1 MRRLPQT
8 PGRVLSGVLALLLA
22 SAVAL
27 LASAQ
32 PASAHGTLAMS
43 TPAGGAT
50 VSEPL
55 TAVQL
60 FFTEKAAPNAF
71 FTVTAPGGVR
81 VDNSWSY
88 GEPKPLDKPVREYFL
103 VNGQFEPRE
112 YTTGFP
118 ATVAVTHLPAKGQYS
133 VSYLS
138 VASDGDTV
146 RGTLTFRYNGPVT
159 AAPKGWSPPTTQ
171 PDPALVAATEQH
183 GSSGQASAV
192 PTTSAQ
198 PVTPPSEA
206 AAAPPSGSTDE
217 SDSGAL
223 AGAGWAAVI
232 AAIVATAGFV
242 VWRRRTASTG
252 KPTGR
257 SRTSPAASGR
267 RGGGARTTN
276 RPSAGKTSPG
286 RAAAGKNAAA
296 KSAAGRTAGAVSG
309 VGAQPTSGKRRPA
322 TVPAARTGNA
332 VVTART
338 GVAVDPTPLEQPA
351 KTIAT
356 TDQKAKASATID
368 QKATTPATTDQEAK
382 VLAATDDAST
392 VEADRRTDTDLAAAT
407 PESRWSNGHLAL
419 LVGGL
424 VVALLAGFGLAR
436 IGTGDQTP
444 ANTARQPAGG
454 PPASGPAGSAT
465 DGHQHPAGTGPHTHR
480 GDGATGETLATGTT
494 VSAGGYTLQPLER
507 SQPAGVRADYRFRI
521 VGTDRQPATRFA
533 VVHDKPL
540 HMIVVGR
547 DLTGYQHVHPTM
559 APDGTWTVPLTLA
572 QPGGYRVYADFSVT
586 GANGAQVPLVLGVDH
601 TVPGAHT
608 PAALPPAQA
617 QATAG
622 PYAVSMS
629 GTPTVGVTAPMQFQ
643 VQRTDAAAP
652 AQLERYLGAY
662 GHLVVVR
669 EGDLGYVHVHPE
681 QELVDGTV
689 QFWLTAPSSGRYRA
703 FFDFQVEGKV
713 HTAEYTINVP

>member
-71 FTVTAPGGVR
+71 FTVTAPGGIR

-206 AAAPPSGSTDE
+206 AAAPPTGPGEE
-217 SDSGAL
+217 SDSGGL
-223 AGAGWAAVI
+223 AWAGWAAAI
-232 AAIVATAGFV
+232 AALVAAAGFV

-257 SRTSPAASGR
+257 GRTSPAASGR
-267 RGGGARTTN
+267 RGGGARTSN
-276 RPSAGKTSPG
+276 RPSAGKTSPA
-286 RAAAGKNAAA
+286 RAAAGRTTAA
-296 KSAAGRTAGAVSG
+296 KSSAGRTAAAVSG
-309 VGAQPTSGKRRPA
+309 VGTKPTGGKRRPA
-322 TVPAARTGNA
+322 TVPAARTGDA

-338 GVAVDPTPLEQPA
+338 GVAVDPTPADQETKAIATIDQEA
-351 KTIAT
+351 KTLSA
-356 TDQKAKASATID
+356 TDQKAKVPAS
-368 QKATTPATTDQEAK
+368 TDGE
-382 VLAATDDAST
+382 ST
-392 VEADRRTDTDLAAAT
+392 VEAGSRTGTDFAGVA
-407 PESRWSNGHLAL
+407 PGSRLSNGHLAL

-436 IGTGDQTP
+436 IGAGDQSP
-444 ANTARQPAGG
+444 SNTARQPAGG

-559 APDGTWTVPLTLA
+559 APDGTWSVPLTLA

-586 GANGAQVPLVLGVDH
+586 AANGAQVPLVLGVDH

-608 PAALPPAQA
+608 PAALPPGQA

-643 VQRTDAAAP
+643 VQRTDAAGP

-681 QELVDGTV
+681 PELVDGTV

-703 FFDFQVEGKV
+703 FFDFQVDGKV

>member
-8 PGRVLSGVLALLLA
+8 CGRVVSGLLALLLA

-32 PASAHGTLAMS
+32 PAAAHGTLAMS

-60 FFTEKAAPNAF
+60 YFTEKAAANAY
-71 FTVTAPGGVR
+71 FTITAPDGTR
-81 VDNSWSY
+81 VDNGWSY

-118 ATVAVTHLPAKGQYS
+118 AVVPVSHLPAKGQYS

-146 RGTLTFRYNGPVT
+146 RGTLTFRYNGRVT
-159 AAPKGWSPPTTQ
+159 AAPQGWSPPSTQ

-183 GSSGQASAV
+183 GSSGQGSAV
-192 PTTSAQ
+192 PTTAAD
-198 PVTPPSEA
+198 PSTSPA
-206 AAAPPSGSTDE
+206 AVAAAPPAESTEESGP
-217 SDSGAL
+217 GAL
-223 AGAGWAAVI
+223 AWAGWAVAVV
-232 AAIVATAGFV
+232 AAGAVAGFV
-242 VWRRRTASTG
+242 VWRRRSASTG
-252 KPTGR
+252 KSTGR
-257 SRTSPAASGR
+257 GRTSSATSGR
-267 RGGGARTTN
+267 RGGGARSTT
-276 RPSAGKTSPG
+276 RTG
-286 RAAAGKNAAA
+286 
-296 KSAAGRTAGAVSG
+296 AGRT
-309 VGAQPTSGKRRPA
+309 VGAKPNAGKVGGGRANGGTVGAA
-322 TVPAARTGNA
+322 TV
-332 VVTART
+332 
-338 GVAVDPTPLEQPA
+338 DPGPRP
-351 KTIAT
+351 
-356 TDQKAKASATID
+356 
-368 QKATTPATTDQEAK
+368 
-382 VLAATDDAST
+382 
-392 VEADRRTDTDLAAAT
+392 DTDLAAVT
-407 PESRWSNGHLAL
+407 PGSRLSNTHLAL

-424 VVALLAGFGLAR
+424 VIALLAGFGLAR
-436 IGTGDQTP
+436 IGTGDESPTGS
-444 ANTARQPAGG
+444 NARQAAGG
-454 PPASGPAGSAT
+454 PPAPGQAESAT

-507 SQPAGVRADYRFRI
+507 SQPPGVRADYRFRI

-540 HMIVVGR
+540 HLIVVGR
-547 DLTGYQHVHPTM
+547 DLSGYQHLHPTM
-559 APDGTWTVPLTLA
+559 APDGTWSVPVTLA
-572 QPGGYRVYADFSVT
+572 RPGGYRVYADFSVT
-586 GANGAQVPLVLGVDH
+586 ATNGTQVPLVLGVDH

-608 PAALPPAQA
+608 PTALPPVQA

-622 PYAVSMS
+622 PYAVSMN
-629 GTPTVGVTAPMQFQ
+629 GTPTVGVTAPMHFQ
-643 VQRTDAAAP
+643 VSAGPTTP
-652 AQLERYLGAY
+652 VQLERYLGAY

-681 QELVDGTV
+681 QELVDGSV
-689 QFWLTAPSSGRYRA
+689 KFWLTAPSSGRYRA
-703 FFDFQVEGKV
+703 FFDFQVAGKV
-713 HTAEYTINVP
+713 HTAEFTINVP

>member
-8 PGRVLSGVLALLLA
+8 CGRVVSGLLALLLA

-32 PASAHGTLAMS
+32 PAAAHGTLAMS
-43 TPAGGAT
+43 TPASGAT

-55 TAVQL
+55 TSVQL
-60 FFTEKAAPNAF
+60 YFTEKAAANAF
-71 FTVTAPGGVR
+71 FTITAPGGTR
-81 VDNSWSY
+81 VDNGWSY

-118 ATVAVTHLPAKGQYS
+118 AVVPVSHLPAKGQYS

-146 RGTLTFRYNGPVT
+146 RGTLTFRYNGRVT
-159 AAPKGWSPPTTQ
+159 AAPQGWSPPSTQ

-198 PVTPPSEA
+198 PVTPPSGA
-206 AAAPPSGSTDE
+206 AAAPPTGSTEE
-217 SDSGAL
+217 SGSGAL
-223 AGAGWAAVI
+223 AWAGWAAAI
-232 AAIVATAGFV
+232 AAALAVAGFV
-242 VWRRRTASTG
+242 FWRRRSASTG
-252 KPTGR
+252 KSTGR
-257 SRTSPAASGR
+257 GRTSPGTSGR

-276 RPSAGKTSPG
+276 RPSAGRTSG
-286 RAAAGKNAAA
+286 GKAAAGKTGVGGA
-296 KSAAGRTAGAVSG
+296 SAAGASARKAAAGTASG
-309 VGAQPTSGKRRPA
+309 VGAQPTGGKRRPA
-322 TVPAARTGNA
+322 TVPAARTGDA

-338 GVAVDPTPLEQPA
+338 GVAVDPTP
-351 KTIAT
+351 
-356 TDQKAKASATID
+356 TDQQAKALVTA
-368 QKATTPATTDQEAK
+368 
-382 VLAATDDAST
+382 DDESI
-392 VEADRRTDTDLAAAT
+392 VEAGPRPDTDLAAVT
-407 PESRWSNGHLAL
+407 PGSRLSNTHLAL

-424 VVALLAGFGLAR
+424 VIALLAGFGLAR
-436 IGTGDQTP
+436 IGTGDENP
-444 ANTARQPAGG
+444 AGGTARQAAGG
-454 PPASGPAGSAT
+454 PPAPGQAESAT

-507 SQPAGVRADYRFRI
+507 SQPPGVRADYRFRI

-540 HMIVVGR
+540 HLIVVGR
-547 DLTGYQHVHPTM
+547 DLSGYQHLHPTM
-559 APDGTWTVPLTLA
+559 APDGTWSVPVTLA
-572 QPGGYRVYADFSVT
+572 RPGGYRVYADFSVT
-586 GANGAQVPLVLGVDH
+586 ATNGTQVPLVLGVDH

-608 PAALPPAQA
+608 PTALPPAQA
-617 QATAG
+617 ETTAG
-622 PYAVSMS
+622 PYAVSMN
-629 GTPTVGVTAPMQFQ
+629 GTPTVGVTAPMHFQ
-643 VQRTDAAAP
+643 VSGAP
-652 AQLERYLGAY
+652 TTPVQLEPYLGAY

-681 QELVDGTV
+681 PELVDGSV
-689 QFWLTAPSSGRYRA
+689 KFWLTAPSSGRYRA
-703 FFDFQVEGKV
+703 FFDFQVAGKV
-713 HTAEYTINVP
+713 HTAEFTINVP

>member
-43 TPAGGAT
+43 TPASGAT

-71 FTVTAPGGVR
+71 FTVTAPGGIR

-192 PTTSAQ
+192 PTASAQ
-198 PVTPPSEA
+198 PVTPPSGA
-206 AAAPPSGSTDE
+206 AAAPPTGPAEESG
-217 SDSGAL
+217 SGAL
-223 AGAGWAAVI
+223 AWAGWAAAI
-232 AAIVATAGFV
+232 AAAVAAAGFV

-257 SRTSPAASGR
+257 GRTAPGTSGR

-276 RPSAGKTSPG
+276 RPSAGKTSGG
-286 RAAAGKNAAA
+286 RAAAGKSAAA
-296 KSAAGRTAGAVSG
+296 KSSAGRTAGAVSG
-309 VGAQPTSGKRRPA
+309 AGAQPTGGKRRPA
-322 TVPAARTGNA
+322 TVPAARTGNT

-338 GVAVDPTPLEQPA
+338 GVAVDPTPADAVDPTPIEQPA
-351 KTIAT
+351 KAL
-356 TDQKAKASATID
+356 AS
-368 QKATTPATTDQEAK
+368 
-382 VLAATDDAST
+382 TDDAST
-392 VEADRRTDTDLAAAT
+392 VEAGHRPDTELAAVA
-407 PESRWSNGHLAL
+407 PGSRLSNGHLAL

-436 IGTGDQTP
+436 IGTGDQSP
-444 ANTARQPAGG
+444 AGNSRQPAGG
-454 PPASGPAGSAT
+454 PPASGQAMSAT

-494 VSAGGYTLQPLER
+494 VSAGGFTLQPLER

-559 APDGTWTVPLTLA
+559 APDGTWSVPLTLA

-586 GANGAQVPLVLGVDH
+586 ATNGAQVPLVLGVDH

-643 VQRTDAAAP
+643 VQRAEAAAP
-652 AQLERYLGAY
+652 VQLERYLGAY

-713 HTAEYTINVP
+713 QTAEYTINVP

>member
-8 PGRVLSGVLALLLA
+8 PGRVLSGALALLLA

-43 TPAGGAT
+43 TPASGAT

-81 VDNSWSY
+81 VDNGWSY

-146 RGTLTFRYNGPVT
+146 RGTLTFRYNGRVT

-198 PVTPPSEA
+198 PVIPPSGA
-206 AAAPPSGSTDE
+206 AAAPPTESADE
-217 SDSGAL
+217 SGSGAL
-223 AGAGWAAVI
+223 AWAGWAAAI
-232 AAIVATAGFV
+232 AAAVAAAGFV

-252 KPTGR
+252 RPTGR
-257 SRTSPAASGR
+257 GRTAPGGSGR
-267 RGGGARTTN
+267 RGGGARTTK
-276 RPSAGKTSPG
+276 RPSTGRTGGAKAGGGKSGAAATGGGKSGAAATGARKT
-286 RAAAGKNAAA
+286 AAGK
-296 KSAAGRTAGAVSG
+296 AGAVSG
-309 VGAQPTSGKRRPA
+309 VGAQPTGGRRRPA
-322 TVPAARTGNA
+322 TVPAARTGDA

-338 GVAVDPTPLEQPA
+338 SVAVDPTPTDPEPKALATTEA
-351 KTIAT
+351 LAT
-356 TDQKAKASATID
+356 TDD
-368 QKATTPATTDQEAK
+368 EAA
-382 VLAATDDAST
+382 VDAGARS
-392 VEADRRTDTDLAAAT
+392 DSDLTAVA
-407 PESRWSNGHLAL
+407 PGSRLSNGHLAL

-436 IGTGDQTP
+436 IGTGDQSP
-444 ANTARQPAGG
+444 AGNARKPAGG
-454 PPASGPAGSAT
+454 PPASGQVMSAT

-559 APDGTWTVPLTLA
+559 AADGTWSVPLTLA
-572 QPGGYRVYADFSVT
+572 RPGGYRVYADFSVT
-586 GANGAQVPLVLGVDH
+586 APNGAQVPLVLGVDH
-601 TVPGAHT
+601 TVAGAHT

-652 AQLERYLGAY
+652 VQLERYLGAY

>member
-8 PGRVLSGVLALLLA
+8 CGRVVSGLLALLLA

-32 PASAHGTLAMS
+32 PAAAHGTLAMS

-60 FFTEKAAPNAF
+60 YFTEKAAANAF
-71 FTVTAPGGVR
+71 FTITAPGGIR
-81 VDNSWSY
+81 VDNGWSY

-118 ATVAVTHLPAKGQYS
+118 AVVPVSHLPAKGQYS

-146 RGTLTFRYNGPVT
+146 RGTLTFRYNGRVT
-159 AAPKGWSPPTTQ
+159 AAPQGWSPPSTQ
-171 PDPALVAATEQH
+171 PDPALVAASEQH

-192 PTTSAQ
+192 PTTAVESAA
-198 PVTPPSEA
+198 PPSAA
-206 AAAPPSGSTDE
+206 AAAPPTGSSDE
-217 SDSGAL
+217 SGPGAL
-223 AGAGWAAVI
+223 VWAGLAVAVAAAGAV
-232 AAIVATAGFV
+232 AGFFF
-242 VWRRRTASTG
+242 WRRRSASTG
-252 KPTGR
+252 RG
-257 SRTSPAASGR
+257 RTSSAASGR
-267 RGGGARTTN
+267 RGGGGARSTT
-276 RPSAGKTSPG
+276 RTGAGRTVGAKPSAGKVGGGTASG
-286 RAAAGKNAAA
+286 G
-296 KSAAGRTAGAVSG
+296 TAGA
-309 VGAQPTSGKRRPA
+309 A
-322 TVPAARTGNA
+322 TV
-332 VVTART
+332 
-338 GVAVDPTPLEQPA
+338 DPSPRP
-351 KTIAT
+351 
-356 TDQKAKASATID
+356 
-368 QKATTPATTDQEAK
+368 
-382 VLAATDDAST
+382 DA
-392 VEADRRTDTDLAAAT
+392 DLAAVT
-407 PESRWSNGHLAL
+407 PGSRLSNTHLAL

-424 VVALLAGFGLAR
+424 VIALLAGFGLAR
-436 IGTGDQTP
+436 IGTGDESP
-444 ANTARQPAGG
+444 AGGTARQAAGG
-454 PPASGPAGSAT
+454 SPAAGQAESAT

-507 SQPAGVRADYRFRI
+507 SQPPGVRADYRFRI

-540 HMIVVGR
+540 HLIVVGR
-547 DLTGYQHVHPTM
+547 DLSGYQHLHPTM
-559 APDGTWTVPLTLA
+559 APDGTWSVPVTLA
-572 QPGGYRVYADFSVT
+572 RPGGYRVYADFSVT
-586 GANGAQVPLVLGVDH
+586 ATNGTQVPLVLGVDH

-608 PAALPPAQA
+608 PTALPPVQA

-622 PYAVSMS
+622 PYAVSMN
-629 GTPTVGVTAPMQFQ
+629 GTPTVGVTAPMHFQ
-643 VQRTDAAAP
+643 VNAP
-652 AQLERYLGAY
+652 ALERYLGAY

-681 QELVDGTV
+681 PELVDGSV
-689 QFWLTAPSSGRYRA
+689 KFWLTAPSSGRYRA
-703 FFDFQVEGKV
+703 FFDFQVAGTV
-713 HTAEYTINVP
+713 HTAEFTINVP

>member
-71 FTVTAPGGVR
+71 FTVTAPGGIR

-192 PTTSAQ
+192 PTASAQ
-198 PVTPPSEA
+198 PVTPPSGA
-206 AAAPPSGSTDE
+206 AAVPPTGPAEESG
-217 SDSGAL
+217 SGAL
-223 AGAGWAAVI
+223 AWAGWAAAI
-232 AAIVATAGFV
+232 AAAVAAAGFV

-257 SRTSPAASGR
+257 GRTAAGTSGR
-267 RGGGARTTN
+267 RGGGARTTS
-276 RPSAGKTSPG
+276 RPSAGKSSGG
-286 RAAAGKNAAA
+286 RGAAGKTAAA
-296 KSAAGRTAGAVSG
+296 KSSAGKAGAVSG
-309 VGAQPTSGKRRPA
+309 VGAQPTGGKRRPA
-322 TVPAARTGNA
+322 TVPAARTGDA

-338 GVAVDPTPLEQPA
+338 GVAVDPTPTNQ
-351 KTIAT
+351 
-356 TDQKAKASATID
+356 QAKAL
-368 QKATTPATTDQEAK
+368 ATTDQEAK
-382 VLAATDDAST
+382 ALASADHEAKALASTDDEST
-392 VEADRRTDTDLAAAT
+392 VEAGPRPDTDLAAVT
-407 PESRWSNGHLAL
+407 PGSRLSNGHLAL

-436 IGTGDQTP
+436 IGTGDQSP
-444 ANTARQPAGG
+444 SNTARQPAGG

-494 VSAGGYTLQPLER
+494 VSAGGFTLQPLER

-533 VVHDKPL
+533 VVHEKPL

-559 APDGTWTVPLTLA
+559 APDGTWSVPLTLT
-572 QPGGYRVYADFSVT
+572 QPGGYRVFADFSVT
-586 GANGAQVPLVLGVDH
+586 ATNGAQVPLVLGVDH
-601 TVPGAHT
+601 TVPGAHN

-622 PYAVSMS
+622 PYAVAMS

-652 AQLERYLGAY
+652 VQLERYLGAY

>member
-32 PASAHGTLAMS
+32 PAAAHGTLAMS

-60 FFTEKAAPNAF
+60 FFTEKTAPNAF
-71 FTVTAPGGVR
+71 FTVTAPGGIR

-118 ATVAVTHLPAKGQYS
+118 STVAVSHLPAKGQYS

-198 PVTPPSEA
+198 PVTQPSGA
-206 AAAPPSGSTDE
+206 AVAPPTGPAE
-217 SDSGAL
+217 ERDSGAL
-223 AGAGWAAVI
+223 AWAGWAAAI
-232 AAIVATAGFV
+232 AALVAAAGFV

-257 SRTSPAASGR
+257 GRTAPGTSGR

-276 RPSAGKTSPG
+276 RPAGKTGGGRTIAAKTAAAKTSAGK
-286 RAAAGKNAAA
+286 
-296 KSAAGRTAGAVSG
+296 AGAASG
-309 VGAQPTSGKRRPA
+309 VGAQPTGGKRRPA
-322 TVPAARTGNA
+322 AVPAARTGNA

-338 GVAVDPTPLEQPA
+338 GVAVDPTP
-351 KTIAT
+351 
-356 TDQKAKASATID
+356 
-368 QKATTPATTDQEAK
+368 TDQEPKA
-382 VLAATDDAST
+382 LATADQETKALTATDDGST
-392 VEADRRTDTDLAAAT
+392 VDRGARPDTDLAAVT
-407 PESRWSNGHLAL
+407 PGSRLSNGHLAL

-436 IGTGDQTP
+436 IGTGDQSP
-444 ANTARQPAGG
+444 ANTARQPAGA
-454 PPASGPAGSAT
+454 PPASGQGVSAT

-480 GDGATGETLATGTT
+480 GDGAAGETLATGTT

-521 VGTDRQPATRFA
+521 VGTDRQPATRFT

-547 DLTGYQHVHPTM
+547 DLSGYQHLHPTM
-559 APDGTWTVPLTLA
+559 APDGTWSVPLTLA

-586 GANGAQVPLVLGVDH
+586 ATNGAQLPLVLGVDH

-608 PAALPPAQA
+608 PAALPPTQA

-622 PYAVSMS
+622 AYAVSMN
-629 GTPTVGVTAPMQFQ
+629 GTPSVGVTVPMQFQ
-643 VQRTDAAAP
+643 VQRADSATP
-652 AQLERYLGAY
+652 PQLERYLGAY

-703 FFDFQVEGKV
+703 FFDFQVDGKV